1 MLEQI
6 ALFTLGWLGGVLS
19 PALIEAIKS
28 RRETV
33 AVLDAV
39 KTELNEISYR
49 LVLASYSIE
58 QHLGSADRKFLKWVQ
73 KSMAFY
79 YGQEPTETIATYIRT
94 QLSWTDEQLAL
105 HVASEASQGVKAL
118 TIPKFKLPFTDAR
131 VPGWHALPASI
142 RLALLA
148 IQTDISLVNDA
159 VDQSRT
165 YFNLTFTKLES
176 NHATV
181 VGNLRGAYVQYG
193 KRCKLAAERMQRLHS
208 IL

>member
-118 TIPKFKLPFTDAR
+118 TDQNSSFRSLMQECPVGTHCPLRF
-131 VPGWHALPASI
+131 GWHYW
-142 RLALLA
+142 RYR
-148 IQTDISLVNDA
+148 QTSVW
-159 VDQSRT
+159 
-165 YFNLTFTKLES
+165 
-176 NHATV
+176 
-181 VGNLRGAYVQYG
+181 
-193 KRCKLAAERMQRLHS
+193 
-208 IL
+208 